1 VISAYLDS
9 LEGALRF
16 DRSLSRSVRQEVED
30 HLREAV
36 AADQMGDGIEAE
48 RRAIAKFGDPRALA
62 AGFAVISLSKQTTR
76 IGVAIILVIAGLFT
90 AMKARLA
97 WYEAMQWS
105 TRDDLREI
113 SAVVG
118 SVDRYSFWL
127 SVFIAI
133 VGMVHIGSRRAPPE
147 PDATYCRHLHRFF
160 VLCLAATASL
170 VVSIICDGVLTAFRL
185 IGAELGTGSLIPI
198 VSMVIEMAFAGLL
211 VFQVR
216 SIQRRIAS
224 TAALL
229 KT

>member
-1 VISAYLDS
+1 
-9 LEGALRF
+9 
-16 DRSLSRSVRQEVED
+16 
-30 HLREAV
+30 
-36 AADQMGDGIEAE
+36 
-48 RRAIAKFGDPRALA
+48 
-62 AGFAVISLSKQTTR
+62 
-76 IGVAIILVIAGLFT
+76 
-90 AMKARLA
+90 
-97 WYEAMQWS
+97 MQWS

-133 VGMVHIGSRRAPPE
+133 VGLVHIGSRHAPPE